1 MDPLVRDRLVALLH
15 EYQELVDAQAEEI
28 VALKAETCRL
38 ASLLDTE
45 VKALALGLLARPAVI
60 PSKVE
65 APPPPSRPSRPGRPI
80 AERPCVDCG
89 QPFLRTKR
97 RQVSC
102 AACIKAKRDASMA
115 KAREQQRLNKL
126 AAVN

>member
-38 ASLLDTE
+38 ASLIDTE

-65 APPPPSRPSRPGRPI
+65 APPPPSRPSRPGPPDRGT
-80 AERPCVDCG
+80 AVCG
-89 QPFLRTKR
+89 LWGTGSVYQAP
-97 RQVSC
+97 
-102 AACIKAKRDASMA
+102 AS
-115 KAREQQRLNKL
+115 ELCG
-126 AAVN
+126 VY